1 METMNVLGLFFTTGV
16 GLETWVRKGLMDREK
31 LIYERLLEDRFNRIY
46 WFTYGTRDAWIRD
59 DLIKK
64 GDMPP
69 EIFVIGKPR
78 FLAGR
83 IGDIIYSLF
92 MPFIRFRF
100 VRACSVLKTNQI
112 IGSWTGII
120 GKWLFKKPLLV
131 RTGFTYSL
139 FCRYGKKR
147 MKYIAATL
155 MEYLAC
161 RFSDGVVV
169 SSGSDR
175 EYITKRYGTGHID
188 VNFNY
193 IDTTLFR
200 PMGTDKPEDLLF
212 VGRLDVQKNILNLI
226 KAVGKTNYTLDVYGD
241 GRLQK
246 TIETCVRQM
255 GRDNQVRLRGVVSNN
270 RLPEILNTHKIFV
283 LPSFYEG
290 MPKTLLE
297 AMSCGCCCLATDVPG
312 IRDVIRNNENGLL
325 VGTSHEELRQGIE
338 RLMKDHPLR
347 QKMEM
352 QSRRTIL
359 DRYSLDKVF
368 EKELSIYDE
377 IGVGFEHC
385 HRG

>member
-1 METMNVLGLFFTTGV
+1 
-16 GLETWVRKGLMDREK
+16 
-31 LIYERLLEDRFNRIY
+31 
-46 WFTYGTRDAWIRD
+46 
-59 DLIKK
+59 
-64 GDMPP
+64 
-69 EIFVIGKPR
+69 
-78 FLAGR
+78 
-83 IGDIIYSLF
+83 
-92 MPFIRFRF
+92 
-100 VRACSVLKTNQI
+100 
-112 IGSWTGII
+112 
-120 GKWLFKKPLLV
+120 
-131 RTGFTYSL
+131 
-139 FCRYGKKR
+139 
-147 MKYIAATL
+147 
-155 MEYLAC
+155 MEYMAC
-161 RFSDGVVV
+161 RFSDRVVV
-169 SSGSDR
+169 SSRSDR
-175 EYITKRYGTGHID
+175 EYITNRYGIDHID

-193 IDTTLFR
+193 IDTGLFR
-200 PMGTDKPEDLLF
+200 PMGEEKTEDLLF
-212 VGRLDVQKNILNLI
+212 VGRLDEQKNVLNLI
-226 KAVGKTNYTLDVYGD
+226 KAVERTKFTLDVYGD

-246 TIETCVRQM
+246 TIETYVRQM

-283 LPSFYEG
+283 LPSIYEG

-359 DRYSLDKVF
+359 DRYSLDTVF

-377 IGVGFEHC
+377 IRVGFEHS